1 MLFFDPARK
10 LRTDLQNREAL
21 RIAVLRTRRR
31 WIYGSGATALAFLSS
46 LVAFAL
52 FGTDLPVVFPMA
64 LGLTAGAIVSTIFFL
79 NCLISYKTMGF
90 EMEIERGD
98 DELSLRFKEAGVDVA
113 PTVFPWKHKSMS
125 TMAQKERDSQ

>member
-10 LRTDLQNREAL
+10 LRAELQDREAV
-21 RIAVLRTRRR
+21 RRAVIRSRRR
-31 WIYGSGATALAFLSS
+31 WIFGSGGVALGFLSA
-46 LVAFAL
+46 LVGFAL
-52 FGTDLPVVFPMA
+52 FGTDLPVVFPLAM
-64 LGLTAGAIVSTIFFL
+64 GLTAGSIVSTIFFL
-79 NCLISYKTMGF
+79 NCLIDYKAMGF

-98 DELSLRFKEAGVDVA
+98 DETTLQFKEAGVDVA